1 MIKHTK
7 ELLNPGFQTDA
18 IMLLVSAVNGGETIE
33 LKIQIYARQT
43 TTSILI
49 SFLTKAKLPMQLCP
63 TF

>member
-18 IMLLVSAVNGGETIE
+18 IMLLVSAVNGDETIE

-49 SFLTKAKLPMQLCP
+49 SF
-63 TF
+63 FN